1 MGMSVS
7 IATAIIFIASLI
19 SFASIIGALDHAQGS
34 VLEAQKASSQREA
47 DAMRTSVALSF
58 VDGPNGT
65 FGVVNSGE
73 VTLTTQVDVLI
84 NGALSNEKI
93 SSMSVEGKN
102 DTKLWLPG
110 EMLIITMSEGVNGAA
125 IKIVTANGVSVYG

>member
-19 SFASIIGALDHAQGS
+19 SFASIMGALDHAQGS
-34 VLEAQKASSQREA
+34 VLEAQKASSEREA

-84 NGALSNEKI
+84 NGTLSNEKI
-93 SSMSVEGKN
+93 SSISVEGKN

-110 EMLIITMSEGVNGAA
+110 EVLVITMTESVSGAA
-125 IKIVTANGVSVYG
+125 IKIVAANGASVYG

>member
-73 VTLTTQVDVLI
+73 VTLTTQVDLLI

>member
-19 SFASIIGALDHAQGS
+19 SFASIMGALDHAQGS
-34 VLEAQKASSQREA
+34 VLEAQKASSEREA

-84 NGALSNEKI
+84 NGTLSNEKI
-93 SSMSVEGKN
+93 SSISVEGKS

-110 EMLIITMSEGVNGAA
+110 EVLVITMTESVSGAA
-125 IKIVTANGVSVYG
+125 IKIVAANGASVYG

>member
-93 SSMSVEGKN
+93 SSMSVAGKN
-102 DTKLWLPG
+102 ATKLWLPG